1 MGKVKFIEKL
11 EKNEGRDAEVMQ
23 DELAKSLSFISENR
37 RNAPTEAIEVANYSL
52 TLARSL
58 NDKHSECLLHN
69 YIGGISLQKGNLD
82 LGKQHLFE
90 AFNIYNRHLTDFH
103 LLARIKLSI
112 GSYYFDIGDFENSL
126 LYFFEALHYDYKEI
140 KTALYNNIASVY
152 LKLNQYD
159 EAFEYL
165 FEGLKISEEL
175 KDCDR
180 KIFFLYNIGSA
191 YHYQREYLSA
201 INYYHQT
208 AKAIEKINGY
218 QYMKCLCLTRIGI
231 VNSDLKNYDASFKY
245 FERALKVSIEH
256 DLFREEVRI
265 LRHIGETKLIV
276 KNIHTFIDFHRQAID
291 KAEKHDLPQE
301 ILKSYENFKDYY
313 EKEGLFEKA
322 YYYATKIINL
332 QNKVFTKERDNK
344 VKNISNEKK
353 HEVKL
358 LEEKNQY
365 IKSQNKILEQTNQM
379 LEEFAYVVAHDL
391 KEPLRSIVSFT
402 NLLEKKNAKYLD
414 ADSKIYMDFIIKSG
428 KHMNALLVDLL
439 EYTTIDKKEI
449 EYKWINVN
457 DLILDIKLLLST
469 TIERT
474 NAIILFD
481 DLPIIKAKETHIKQ
495 LFQQLIHNAINFNRE
510 GVIPVVKI
518 TAKENERFFEFAIQ
532 DNGIGIE
539 EVYSDKIFKIFNRL
553 DKKNYEGTG
562 IGLAICQKIV
572 QMYGGR
578 IWVESVM
585 NEGST
590 FHFTIKK

>member
-1 MGKVKFIEKL
+1 VGKVKFIEKL